1 MNPIELTLQDLVQ
14 WSLSGALLWG
24 MVLIFFRVLARRK
37 RKCELRQH
45 RRRCAQCGLL
55 QESQPGEPKYGTCE
69 MCGGV
74 TSRGRSRKL
83 G

>member
-1 MNPIELTLQDLVQ
+1 MNPKVVTLQDLVQ
-14 WSLSGALLWG
+14 WSLLGAL
-24 MVLIFFRVLARRK
+24 VFFLLVMFLQLLARRK
-37 RKCELRQH
+37 RKNERRQH

-55 QESQPGEPKYGTCE
+55 QEIEPGAPKFGTCA